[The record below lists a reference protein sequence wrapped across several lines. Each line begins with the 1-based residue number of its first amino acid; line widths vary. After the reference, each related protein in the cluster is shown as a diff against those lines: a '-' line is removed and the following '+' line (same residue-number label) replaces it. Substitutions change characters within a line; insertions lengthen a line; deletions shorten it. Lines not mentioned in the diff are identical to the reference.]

1 MAINISKF
9 TFEKSHCDL
18 VLVGQVDNLIWNRQL
33 GIKSSLQ
40 YPILEDIFCEAK
52 ELNVMGKNKTKKENV
67 AKFCRLEKY
76 ITFCNLSANLKHN

>member
-18 VLVGQVDNLIWNRQL
+18 VLVGQVTNLIWNRLL

-52 ELNVMGKNKTKKENV
+52 KLNEKLKPNKAKKDNV
-67 AKFCRLEKY
+67 ANFGRLEKY
-76 ITFCNLSANLKHN
+76 ITLNIC